1 MEWFTSTNDLYER
14 DDGIP
19 RGTMVF
25 LEDGKKNE
33 FSVYIVFVLFR
44 FILLYNVGS
53 VKCVLDYF
61 RVLLYRL

>member
-25 LEDGKKNE
+25 LEGGKE
-33 FSVYIVFVLFR
+33 
-44 FILLYNVGS
+44 
-53 VKCVLDYF
+53 KCVQCIYRF
-61 RVLLYRL
+61 RSFWVHSSVRCWIR

>member
-25 LEDGKKNE
+25 LEGGKEKCVQCIYC
-33 FSVYIVFVLFR
+33 FHLFR
-44 FILLYNVGS
+44 FILYDVGS

>member
-25 LEDGKKNE
+25 LEGGKE
-33 FSVYIVFVLFR
+33 TCIQCIYRFR
-44 FILLYNVGS
+44 HFFGS
-53 VKCVLDYF
+53 FFCTMLDRLSVLDYF

>member
-25 LEDGKKNE
+25 LEVERKNV
-33 FSVYIVFVLFR
+33 FGVYIVFVLFW
-44 FILLYNVGS
+44 FILYDVGS

-61 RVLLYRL
+61 RVSLYRL

>member
-25 LEDGKKNE
+25 LEGGKE
-33 FSVYIVFVLFR
+33 
-44 FILLYNVGS
+44 
-53 VKCVLDYF
+53 KCVQCIYRF
-61 RVLLYRL
+61 RPFLVHSSVRCWIC